1 VILTPRAF
9 ARTTLAGLAL
19 VAVVHLEAAPAV
31 AAPPPAGP
39 LDGFLA
45 SVKKTT
51 LPNGLTL
58 LVREQPGTG
67 VVAINTWVKAG
78 YFNEPDEVAGM
89 AHLFEHMF
97 FKGSKKFPG
106 AEQIS
111 QELAAVGGDTNAGTI
126 YDSTNYFFVVPT
138 EGFGRALEIM
148 ADAIANPLFDAGE
161 LERESEVVI
170 EESNRKLDNPPAL
183 SLERMIA
190 TSFTQHRIKRWRIG
204 SNEVL
209 RNIERENLLQFFR
222 TLYLPQNMILSI
234 AGDVRAADVEK
245 AVAAT
250 FGTLATAGFDKR
262 RGPAEPAQTEFRYGS
277 STGDLKQGYSVF
289 GWHTQGVGGD
299 AELALDLASQILG
312 SGRSSRF
319 FRHVVGPD
327 AAATANAFHYQ
338 FDDVGLMIA
347 QASFDEARR
356 AEVDRRLLAEIERLK
371 LHGPTA
377 YELALAKNS
386 LRAQVVFALE
396 DAVGQAQALAEAEA
410 RDSYLSLGARL
421 AKLDRVTA
429 DEVRAAAK
437 RFLSNDRLTLYHYAP
452 NGTPALDRAAAF
464 AQVQAAVATPPAAE
478 PGNALPAAFSAV
490 ASAKVDRRATEVR
503 LSNGAR
509 LVVRERPGAP
519 SVAVGLYLDGGRSA
533 ESSANA
539 GITQLAVSSL
549 RRGAGARS
557 GEEIDRSFEFLGT
570 ALSSDVTPDFLGVE
584 MEVVAANLRPALELF
599 ADVVLHPTFPA
610 EGIAEERA
618 LQLASV
624 RRAFDSSTQ
633 RPQALALADL
643 WPTHPYGLPA
653 AGTEDSV
660 AALGAADLAAWWK
673 GHLAAEDA
681 TLVVVGDVAADAAQ
695 ELVEKAFAG
704 LPRRGSARPALR
716 APGPPA
722 DAHREGRIPRPQTVG
737 DRHGFRRATGRR
749 PGSGAARAPTERDF
763 GPRRDAL
770 RRAAG
775 SAFARLH
782 RLRRLS
788 SLPRGRP
795 RARLSRHRGVERE
808 RGQGG
813 AARGA
818 AQARD
823 RRVRRRPARDGEV
836 VVRRIDQD
844 RPSDQRPAARRADA
858 RRALWHRSRQ
868 HREAPRGG
876 AVDHPRGVARDRR
889 EVVRRGTL
897 RHRRDAGQGDGTGP
911 GLPQGPLGRGRRRL
925 GIPPPRGVGRRRPI
939 RVLLPRGAS

>member
-584 MEVVAANLRPALELF
+584 MEVVQLRTCGRRSSSSPMSSSTR
-599 ADVVLHPTFPA
+599 PSRRQ
-610 EGIAEERA
+610 GIAEERA
-618 LQLASV
+618 LQLACDPARLRLVDAAPPGLWRWPTSG
-624 RRAFDSSTQ
+624 RRTPMAC
-633 RPQALALADL
+633 RPQGRRTRSARSAP
-643 WPTHPYGLPA
+643 PTSPPGGSSISPPKTPPWSSSATSRRTPRGSWWRGRSPA
-653 AGTEDSV
+653 CR
-660 AALGAADLAAWWK
+660 K
-673 GHLAAEDA
+673 
-681 TLVVVGDVAADAAQ
+681 
-695 ELVEKAFAG
+695 
-704 LPRRGSARPALR
+704 RGSARPALR
-716 APGPPA
+716 APSPPA
-722 DAHREGRIPRPQTVG
+722 DAHRDGRIPRPQTVG
-737 DRHGFRRATGRR
+737 DRDGV
-749 PGSGAARAPTERDF
+749 
-763 GPRRDAL
+763 

-775 SAFARLH
+775 
-782 RLRRLS
+782 
-788 SLPRGRP
+788 
-795 RARLSRHRGVERE
+795 
-808 RGQGG
+808 GG
-813 AARGA
+813 
-818 AQARD
+818 
-823 RRVRRRPARDGEV
+823 P
-836 VVRRIDQD
+836 
-844 RPSDQRPAARRADA
+844 
-858 RRALWHRSRQ
+858 
-868 HREAPRGG
+868 
-876 AVDHPRGVARDRR
+876 
-889 EVVRRGTL
+889 
-897 RHRRDAGQGDGTGP
+897 
-911 GLPQGPLGRGRRRL
+911 
-925 GIPPPRGVGRRRPI
+925 
-939 RVLLPRGAS
+939 

>member
-1 VILTPRAF
+1 MTLHYLRRIRPGMLGLML
-9 ARTTLAGLAL
+9 TLAAPI
-19 VAVVHLEAAPAV
+19 AAQEPA
-31 AAPPPAGP
+31 AGP

-190 TSFTQHRIKRWRIG
+190 VSFTEHRIKRWRIG

-250 FGTLATAGFDKR
+250 FGTLATAGFDKQ
-262 RGPAEPAQTEFRYGS
+262 RGPQEPAQKEFRYGS

-327 AAATANAFHYQ
+327 AAATATTFHYQ
-338 FDDVGLMIA
+338 FDDVGLLIA

-356 AEVDRRLLAEIERLK
+356 AEVDRRVLAEIERLK
-371 LHGPTA
+371 AHGPTA
-377 YELALAKNS
+377 YELALAKNA
-386 LRAQVVFALE
+386 LRAQVVFDLE

-410 RDSYLSLGARL
+410 RDGYRSLGDRL

-429 DEVRAAAK
+429 DEVRAAAQ

-452 NGTPALDRAAAF
+452 NGTPALDRAAAY

-478 PGNALPAAFSAV
+478 PANALPASLRGGR
-490 ASAKVDRRATEVR
+490 SGDRRPAGDR
-503 LSNGAR
+503 GAAR
-509 LVVRERPGAP
+509 ERRAPHRARAPGRPLRGGGALPRRRTQRRVVRQRRHHAAHRELPAPRRRRAHRRGDRPLVRVPRHRAHLRRHAGFPRRRDGGGRRRICARRSSCSPTSSSIRRSRRRESTRSAPCSSRRSGAP
-519 SVAVGLYLDGGRSA
+519 S
-533 ESSANA
+533 
-539 GITQLAVSSL
+539 T
-549 RRGAGARS
+549 RR
-557 GEEIDRSFEFLGT
+557 
-570 ALSSDVTPDFLGVE
+570 P
-584 MEVVAANLRPALELF
+584 
-599 ADVVLHPTFPA
+599 
-610 EGIAEERA
+610 
-618 LQLASV
+618 
-624 RRAFDSSTQ
+624 Q

-660 AALGAADLAAWWK
+660 AALAAADLAAWWK

-681 TLVVVGDVAADAAQ
+681 TLVIVGDVAAGAAR

-716 APGPPA
+716 APAPPPTRTETVEYRDRKQSAIVMAFAGPPA
-722 DAHREGRIPRPQTVG
+722 ADPEAARLELLQNVTSGLAGTLFAELRGRRSLAYTVFAGYRPYREGGLALAYLATEAAKENEAKEALLVELRKLAHR
-737 DRHGFRRATGRR
+737 
-749 PGSGAARAPTERDF
+749 
-763 GPRRDAL
+763 
-770 RRAAG
+770 
-775 SAFARLH
+775 
-782 RLRRLS
+782 RLRR
-788 SLPRGRP
+788 
-795 RARLSRHRGVERE
+795 
-808 RGQGG
+808 G
-813 AARGA
+813 A
-818 AQARD
+818 
-823 RRVRRRPARDGEV
+823 ARDGEV
-836 VVRRIDQD
+836 VVRRLDQD
-844 RPSDQRPAARRADA
+844 RPPDQRPAARRARLAA
-858 RRALWHRSRQ
+858 RSTGPVST
-868 HREAPRGG
+868 APRS
-876 AVDHPRGVARDRR
+876 AWRS
-889 EVVRRGTL
+889 
-897 RHRRDAGQGDGTGP
+897 
-911 GLPQGPLGRGRRRL
+911 
-925 GIPPPRGVGRRRPI
+925 RRRP
-939 RVLLPRGAS
+939 RSRSCARPPRSGSARSAS

>member
-9 ARTTLAGLAL
+9 ARTSLASLAL
-19 VAVVHLEAAPAV
+19 VAVVHLGAAPAV

-148 ADAIANPLFDAGE
+148 ADAIANPLFDEGE

-190 TSFTQHRIKRWRIG
+190 TSFTEHRIKRWRIG

-209 RNIERENLLQFFR
+209 RNIERANLLQFFR

-234 AGDVRAADVEK
+234 AGDVRATDVEK

-250 FGTLATAGFDKR
+250 FGTLATAGFDKQ
-262 RGPAEPAQTEFRYGS
+262 RGPKEPEQKEFRYGR

-327 AAATANAFHYQ
+327 AAATANVFHYQ
-338 FDDVGLMIA
+338 FDDVGLLIA

-356 AEVDRRLLAEIERLK
+356 AEVDRRLLGEIERLK
-371 LHGPTA
+371 IHGPTA

-410 RDSYLSLGARL
+410 RDGYLSLGARL

-452 NGTPALDRAAAF
+452 NGTPELDRAAAF

-490 ASAKVDRRATEVR
+490 ASAKVERPATEVR

-519 SVAVGLYLDGGRSA
+519 SVAVGLYLDGGRSV

-539 GITQLAVSSL
+539 GITQLTASSL

-570 ALSSDVTPDFLGVE
+570 ALTSDVAPDFLGVE
-584 MEVVAANLRPALELF
+584 MEVIAANLRPALELF

-610 EGIAEERA
+610 EGVAEERA
-618 LQLASV
+618 LQIAAI

-633 RPQALALADL
+633 RPQALALAGL

-653 AGTEDSV
+653 TGTEDSV
-660 AALGAADLAAWWK
+660 GALTAADLAAWWK
-673 GHLAAEDA
+673 AHLAAEDA
-681 TLVVVGDVAADAAQ
+681 TLVIVGDVAASAAQ
-695 ELVEKAFAG
+695 ELAEKALAS
-704 LPRRGSARPALR
+704 LPRRGSARSALR
-716 APGPPA
+716 LPAPPPTRTETVEYRDRKQSAIVMAFAGPPA
-722 DAHREGRIPRPQTVG
+722 SDPEAARLELLQNVTSGLAGTLFAELRGRRSLAYTVFAGYRPYREGGLALAYLATEASKESEAKEALLVELRKLST
-737 DRHGFRRATGRR
+737 DGFGAEQLATAK
-749 PGSGAARAPTERDF
+749 SSF
-763 GPRRDAL
+763 
-770 RRAAG
+770 AG
-775 SAFARLH
+775 STKIDLQTNGQ
-782 RLRRLS
+782 LRDEL
-788 SLPRGRP
+788 
-795 RARLSRHRGVERE
+795 A
-808 RGQGG
+808 
-813 AARGA
+813 
-818 AQARD
+818 
-823 RRVRRRPARDGEV
+823 
-836 VVRRIDQD
+836 
-844 RPSDQRPAARRADA
+844 
-858 RRALWHRSRQ
+858 
-868 HREAPRGG
+868 
-876 AVDHPRGVARDRR
+876 
-889 EVVRRGTL
+889 RGTL
-897 RHRRDAGQGDGTGP
+897 YGTGLDSTAKRLALAQATTLEELRATAAKWF
-911 GLPQGPLGRGRRRL
+911 GAERFVTAIVRGK
-925 GIPPPRGVGRRRPI
+925 PAEPAATATPVP
-939 RVLLPRGAS
+939 ASPKAP